1 MLSMVSPAL
10 TLTTTPGT
18 GGITIWSPVETESF
32 ENRFEFDHR
41 IWETVTLNLVAIESR
56 LSPAST
62 VYVNGWWL
70 IGAELGIE
78 TGLMIVLYRP
88 REMSPAVPPS
98 VSTVASALTVPSLEV
113 K

>member
-1 MLSMVSPAL
+1 M
-10 TLTTTPGT
+10 
-18 GGITIWSPVETESF
+18 
-32 ENRFEFDHR
+32 
-41 IWETVTLNLVAIESR
+41 
-56 LSPAST
+56 
-62 VYVNGWWL
+62 
-70 IGAELGIE
+70 GAELGME